1 MFTGIVSDLGRV
13 REVQAP
19 AAGAPGDRRL
29 VIESGWDTAAL
40 DVGASVA
47 CSGVCLTV
55 VETGPGWF
63 AVDAS
68 AETLAR
74 TTAPNWTT
82 GTALNLERS
91 LRLGD
96 ELGGHLVY
104 GHVDGLAHLEACRSE
119 SGSLRL
125 AFTAPEELARY
136 VAPKGSMALDGV
148 SMTVN
153 EVDGARFGVNVIPHT
168 AQATTL
174 GRLQP
179 GEAVNLEIDMLARYV
194 ARLLSGGAE

>member
-29 VIESGWDTAAL
+29 VIESGWDTGTIAL
-40 DVGASVA
+40 GASVA

-63 AVDAS
+63 AADVS
-68 AETLAR
+68 AETMAR
-74 TTAPNWTT
+74 TTAADWTA
-82 GTALNLERS
+82 GTVLNLERS

-104 GHVDGLAHLEACRSE
+104 GHVDGLARLEARRSE
-119 SGSLRL
+119 GGSLRL
-125 AFTAPEELARY
+125 VFTAPGELARY
-136 VAPKGSMALDGV
+136 VAPKGSVALDGV

-153 EVDGARFGVNVIPHT
+153 GVDGARFEVNVIPHT
-168 AQATTL
+168 AEATTL
-174 GRLQP
+174 GRLQA

-194 ARLLSGGAE
+194 ARLLSSGAG